1 MKERL
6 IVWPALGAALALL
19 VRREWQAQTDWGT
32 VALFAVIGAA
42 IGLGLALAIR
52 RP

>member
-6 IVWPALGAALALL
+6 IVWPAIGATVALI
-19 VRREWQAQTDWGT
+19 VRREWEQTDLGT

-42 IGLGLALAIR
+42 IGLGLAFAIK

>member
-1 MKERL
+1 MKDRYF
-6 IVWPALGAALALL
+6 VWPGIGAGLALI
-19 VRREWQAQTDWGT
+19 VRREMEQTDWST